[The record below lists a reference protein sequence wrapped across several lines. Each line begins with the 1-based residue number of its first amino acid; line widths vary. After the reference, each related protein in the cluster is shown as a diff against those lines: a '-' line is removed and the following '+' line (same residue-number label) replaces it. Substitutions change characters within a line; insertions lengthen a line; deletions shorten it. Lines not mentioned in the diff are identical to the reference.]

1 MSGRLSYVVFGAG
14 NGGCAMAAELALLG
28 REVALVDYSEF
39 ADRLASIQKPA
50 AGRHIAHARS
60 QRRAP
65 VLERSE
71 RPSAEITPAVTVDR
85 S

>member
-39 ADRLASIQKPA
+39 ADRLAPIREAGGRATYSARQKSTP
-50 AGRHIAHARS
+50 GSGARA
-60 QRRAP
+60 QRAP
-65 VLERSE
+65 ER
-71 RPSAEITPAVTVDR
+71 
-85 S
+85 